1 MKGQELPQAASG
13 YQDMTGYRIPP
24 LKLTAYVEYRPDARW
39 SHRLQATSYASK
51 DYRLDGKTSF
61 GRYDTRGYT
70 TVDLISQWKID
81 PRNRVSLGVDN
92 LLNRHYF
99 PLYSQLLRSN
109 NNTSRLPAAGTV
121 LKISYAHTW

>member
-1 MKGQELPQAASG
+1 MICQFLPHISFFFFN
-13 YQDMTGYRIPP
+13 D
-24 LKLTAYVEYRPDARW
+24 TATTEIYTLSLHDA
-39 SHRLQATSYASK
+39 LPIC
-51 DYRLDGKTSF
+51 LDGKTGF

-81 PRNRVSLGVDN
+81 PKNRVSLGVEN
-92 LLNRHYF
+92 LFNRQYF

>member
-1 MKGQELPQAASG
+1 
-13 YQDMTGYRIPP
+13 
-24 LKLTAYVEYRPDARW
+24 VE
-39 SHRLQATSYASK
+39 
-51 DYRLDGKTSF
+51 
-61 GRYDTRGYT
+61 
-70 TVDLISQWKID
+70 
-81 PRNRVSLGVDN
+81 N